1 MKDFYAHARVA
12 LKYGILD
19 LGCKS
24 GDSILVP
31 SFICEAALTP
41 FREIKVDIIFYPTKV
56 DLSPSWP
63 EIEDIIKKKKC
74 FAILMVHY
82 FGIPQNISEFT
93 KFCKKN
99 NIFLIE
105 DNAHGF
111 GGFLEDKV
119 LGTFGDIGIASPRK
133 ILNIPSGAILYKKN
147 IICEPKLNK
156 RKPIFFGEPSLRR
169 FLSFFPKIKILFY
182 KLFRPI
188 SDIFDPFLSEEKEVN
203 EFISDEYSRR
213 VLNNSLNAESM
224 FEIRKK
230 QQERWYKCL
239 SLMDSLE
246 IEALRR
252 DIGPKISPWLFPVIC
267 HSIEERKKILIKSL
281 KYGLIIS
288 SWPTLP
294 SEVIQRKLDG
304 YHKWFGLLFVH
315 LNNKI

>member
-1 MKDFYAHARVA
+1 
-12 LKYGILD
+12 
-19 LGCKS
+19 
-24 GDSILVP
+24 
-31 SFICEAALTP
+31 
-41 FREIKVDIIFYPTKV
+41 
-56 DLSPSWP
+56 
-63 EIEDIIKKKKC
+63 
-74 FAILMVHY
+74 
-82 FGIPQNISEFT
+82 
-93 KFCKKN
+93 
-99 NIFLIE
+99 
-105 DNAHGF
+105 
-111 GGFLEDKV
+111 
-119 LGTFGDIGIASPRK
+119 
-133 ILNIPSGAILYKKN
+133 
-147 IICEPKLNK
+147 
-156 RKPIFFGEPSLRR
+156 
-169 FLSFFPKIKILFY
+169 
-182 KLFRPI
+182 
-188 SDIFDPFLSEEKEVN
+188 
-203 EFISDEYSRR
+203 
-213 VLNNSLNAESM
+213 M